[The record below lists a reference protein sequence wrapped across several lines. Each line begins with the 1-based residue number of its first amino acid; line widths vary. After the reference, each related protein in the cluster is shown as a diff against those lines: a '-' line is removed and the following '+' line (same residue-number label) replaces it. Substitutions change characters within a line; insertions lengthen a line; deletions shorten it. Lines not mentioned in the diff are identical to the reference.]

1 MLTHTHH
8 PSDRNHQ
15 IREIVLPQ
23 ISDLVKRVI
32 SENEV
37 QNLDPSSI
45 KISDVIAVKDDP
57 DHTIAKGYSSALSML
72 PDYSK
77 IFLVTISYKSDSE
90 QLSHILMKCV
100 KNHHPRLLSKE
111 YEIKD
116 EKGEFFCSVSFPQVY
131 AGDVN
136 GSETTVNLIQKLTN
150 QLLGKQQVISDP
162 TRYLSFN

>member
-1 MLTHTHH
+1 MRST
-8 PSDRNHQ
+8 
-15 IREIVLPQ
+15 
-23 ISDLVKRVI
+23 
-32 SENEV
+32 
-37 QNLDPSSI
+37 
-45 KISDVIAVKDDP
+45 ISDVIAVKDDP
-57 DHTIAKGYSSALSML
+57 DHKLAKALSPLSMCML
-72 PDYSK
+72 PDHSK

-116 EKGEFFCSVSFPQVY
+116 EKGDFFCSVSFPQVY